1 MINPKITRQM
11 EKQPNQLLW
20 HGIFLLLVLAAIFG
34 IYKAVQAVD
43 YTWRW
48 ERIPQYIAYQAEQKQ
63 YAEFDGTVV
72 TGTTAAE
79 KGQLFLQDDLDPN
92 RRQAIASTGAQV
104 AEGDTVFLGD
114 TLDVQLSWTAGPIA
128 WGVWVTVKLSLV
140 AGVFAILLG
149 TLAGL
154 ARLSPNPALR
164 NLAVTYVEL
173 IRGTPLL
180 VQILILFYVVAN
192 AFGVDDRYLV
202 GVVALSLFAGAYLSE
217 MIRAGIESIRD
228 SQLESARAIGLTP
241 AQTYRYVIFP
251 QVVRQLIPPL
261 TGQFA
266 SIIKD
271 SSLLSII
278 AVSEFTLNA
287 QEVNAFTYSTL
298 ESYLPLAV
306 GYLLLTL
313 PISLVSR
320 ILERKFHYAT

>member
-1 MINPKITRQM
+1 MKR
-11 EKQPNQLLW
+11 LLTQSA
-20 HGIFLLLVLAAIFG
+20 GRPVARGA
-34 IYKAVQAVD
+34 
-43 YTWRW
+43 
-48 ERIPQYIAYQAEQKQ
+48 
-63 YAEFDGTVV
+63 
-72 TGTTAAE
+72 
-79 KGQLFLQDDLDPN
+79 
-92 RRQAIASTGAQV
+92 AIASG
-104 AEGDTVFLGD
+104 
-114 TLDVQLSWTAGPIA
+114 I
-128 WGVWVTVKLSLV
+128 LV
-140 AGVFAILLG
+140 ALLAAALFSFAFGELHYGWNWAAIWQYRQKFWNGWLMTVALSVAALAASLLI
-149 TLAGL
+149 GL
-154 ARLSPNPALR
+154 ASALAR
-164 NLAVTYVEL
+164 RSSILPLRYAAVLYVEL
-173 IRGTPLL
+173 VRGTPLL

-192 AFGVDDRYLV
+192 AFGVDNRYLV
-202 GVVALSLFAGAYLSE
+202 GVLALSLFAGAYLSE

-228 SQLESARAIGLTP
+228 SQLESARAIGLTR

-313 PISLVSR
+313 PISLLSR
-320 ILERKFHYAT
+320 RLERRFHYAA

>member
-1 MINPKITRQM
+1 MDSLVIQRHGRPVSAAAVAISWCVVALLTAALFSFAFSQLHYGWNWAAIWQYRQ
-11 EKQPNQLLW
+11 K
-20 HGIFLLLVLAAIFG
+20 FLQGWLMTVAISAAALLVSLLIGLLTALA
-34 IYKAVQAVD
+34 
-43 YTWRW
+43 
-48 ERIPQYIAYQAEQKQ
+48 
-63 YAEFDGTVV
+63 
-72 TGTTAAE
+72 
-79 KGQLFLQDDLDPN
+79 
-92 RRQAIASTGAQV
+92 RRS
-104 AEGDTVFLGD
+104 VFL
-114 TLDVQLSWTAGPIA
+114 P
-128 WGVWVTVKLSLV
+128 
-140 AGVFAILLG
+140 
-149 TLAGL
+149 
-154 ARLSPNPALR
+154 LR
-164 NLAVTYVEL
+164 YSAVLYVET

-192 AFGVDDRYLV
+192 AFGIENRYVV
-202 GVVALSLFAGAYLSE
+202 GVLTLSLFAGAYLAE

-228 SQLESARAIGLTP
+228 SQLESARAIGLTRV
-241 AQTYRYVIFP
+241 QTYRYVIFP

-313 PISLVSR
+313 PISLLSR
-320 ILERKFHYAT
+320 ILERRFHFAT